1 MFAVGIS
8 RAKQG
13 TLDIVNHVGAKALA
27 EIGLVGTAPAIASAV
42 FHEPPS
48 VSGTCRSHRMS
59 SWPDRSA
66 GSSMREFLL
75 GSGRDSGTKNAVLS
89 PIRARPASDTE
100 SSTMTTVTCRGGT
113 SDAQEHD

>member
-1 MFAVGIS
+1 MFVVGIS

-48 VSGTCRSHRMS
+48 VSGTCRSHWMS

-75 GSGRDSGTKNAVLS
+75 GSGRGK
-89 PIRARPASDTE
+89 
-100 SSTMTTVTCRGGT
+100 
-113 SDAQEHD
+113 SDAWHKECCAQPYTGPSGI